1 MSHLSDG
8 SLFFENSNSMEIQ
21 NGAGETFRFGRPDL
35 ARVSENERKVRNHFD
50 EVAFRLQITVF

>member
-1 MSHLSDG
+1 
-8 SLFFENSNSMEIQ
+8 MEIQ